1 MWVEGAALD
10 DEGSIP
16 VTVVTC
22 WGPVAA
28 LWRSRGLRF
37 VAARSAGDAAGSP
50 WPPWGQGSLCRS
62 TARLC

>member
-1 MWVEGAALD
+1 MGVEGAALD

-16 VTVVTC
+16 VMVVTC

-37 VAARSAGDAAGSP
+37 VAARSAGDAAGSR
-50 WPPWGQGSLCRS
+50 WPP
-62 TARLC
+62 